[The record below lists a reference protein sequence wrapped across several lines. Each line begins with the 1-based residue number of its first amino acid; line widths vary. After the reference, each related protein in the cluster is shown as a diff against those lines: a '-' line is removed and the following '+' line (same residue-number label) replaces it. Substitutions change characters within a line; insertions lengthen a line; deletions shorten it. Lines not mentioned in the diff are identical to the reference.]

1 VAEVSTQQLPAQA
14 PDFTLDHVLGH
25 SVSLG
30 DFRGR
35 TLVVVFGGR
44 ESAPQLKAGIHAIRM
59 SRGPDDLPVIGIS
72 DLRAAPRPARILV
85 KSQLKKAYQ
94 EAVQD
99 ETATLAAAGKPPM
112 SDPTRDVIMLMDWSG
127 EVVGGFGLSGVD
139 KEAVGVVVDGDGKIL
154 GAGHGAQLGE
164 QVLAI
169 LSA

>member
-1 VAEVSTQQLPAQA
+1 VSTQQLPAQA

-25 SVSLG
+25 AVSLA
-30 DFRGR
+30 DFSGR
-35 TLVVVFGGR
+35 TVVVVFGGR
-44 ESAPQLKAGIHAIRM
+44 ESAPQLKQGIHAIRS
-59 SRGPDDLPVIGIS
+59 SRGPDELPVIGVS
-72 DLRAAPRPARILV
+72 DLQSAPRAARIVV

-99 ETATLAAAGKPPM
+99 ETATLAAAGKPPL
-112 SDPTRDVIMLMDWSG
+112 SDPPKDVIMLMDWSG
-127 EVVGGFGLSGVD
+127 DVIGAFGLSGVD

-154 GAGHGAQLGE
+154 GAGSGAQLGE

>member
-1 VAEVSTQQLPAQA
+1 MSTQQLPAQA

-25 SVSLG
+25 AVSLA
-30 DFRGR
+30 DFSGR
-35 TLVVVFGGR
+35 TVVVVFGGR
-44 ESAPQLKAGIHAIRM
+44 ESAPQLKQGIHVIRS
-59 SRGPDDLPVIGIS
+59 SRGPDELPVIGVS
-72 DLRAAPRPARILV
+72 DLQSAPRAARIVV

-99 ETATLAAAGKPPM
+99 ETATLAAAGKPPL
-112 SDPTRDVIMLMDWSG
+112 SDPPKDVIMLMDWSG
-127 EVVGGFGLSGVD
+127 DVIGAFGLSGVD

-154 GAGHGAQLGE
+154 GAGSGAQLGE

>member
-1 VAEVSTQQLPAQA
+1 VSTQQLPAQA

-35 TLVVVFGGR
+35 TVVVAFGGR
-44 ESAPQLKAGIHAIRM
+44 ESAPQLKQGIQAIR
-59 SRGPDDLPVIGIS
+59 SSKGPDELPVIGVS
-72 DLRAAPRPARILV
+72 DLQAAPRAARIVV

-99 ETATLAAAGKPPM
+99 ETATLAAAGKPPL
-112 SDPTRDVIMLMDWSG
+112 SDPSREVIMLMDWSG
-127 EVVGGFGLSGVD
+127 AFGLSGVD
-139 KEAVGVVVDGDGKIL
+139 QEAVGVVVDGEGKIL
-154 GAGHGAQLGE
+154 GAGSGAQLGE